1 MNLLEQIKRH
11 EGCVLHVY
19 RDSMGI
25 LTAGYGHN
33 CESHHL
39 VYKEGD
45 PITQEQADL
54 WLVDDTAQAS
64 RDLQQRL
71 QWTDNLENIRRD
83 ALVNMTFNLG
93 ISRLLG
99 FHRTLTMIEAGNYE
113 GGAEAML
120 ESKWAEQ
127 VGKEPPNEKEPYG
140 GRAYELSQQMKTGA
154 YACQ

>member
-1 MNLLEQIKRH
+1 MNLLDQIERH

-19 RDSMGI
+19 RDTVGI
-25 LTAGYGHN
+25 LTAGLGHN
-33 CESHHL
+33 CEAHGL

-45 PITQEQADL
+45 PITREQANL
-54 WLVDDTAQAS
+54 WKLADVSQSS

-71 QWTDNLENIRRD
+71 PWTDSLDPVRRD
-83 ALVNMTFNLG
+83 VLVNMTFNIG
-93 ISRLLG
+93 IGHLLG
-99 FHRTLTMIEAGNYE
+99 FHRALAMIEAGNYE

-140 GRAYELSQQMKTGA
+140 GRAYELSQQMKTGE
-154 YACQ
+154 YAA